1 MQKELQNLKKLIYFF
16 NFRIISLTKV
26 KLSIF
31 FESSEIYLYICIM
44 KLSQSQQKFIMSWG
58 SLGSQWGMNKTLAQI
73 HGLFL
78 ITNKALCTED
88 IMDALQISR
97 GNVNMNVRTLI
108 DWGMLYKEHVLGER
122 KEFFIGEK
130 DMWLILKRIMKVRKE
145 KELDP
150 MLHLLS
156 EIKQAAETEHETDT
170 KEFTDRLNAIEK
182 FAKQADK
189 TLDKLLKADEHW
201 FWGPFA
207 KLMK

>member
-1 MQKELQNLKKLIYFF
+1 MEL
-16 NFRIISLTKV
+16 
-26 KLSIF
+26 
-31 FESSEIYLYICIM
+31 SEG
-44 KLSQSQQKFIMSWG
+44 QQKFIMSWG
-58 SLGSQWGMNKTLAQI
+58 SLGSQWGINKTMAQI

-88 IMDALQISR
+88 IMNALQISR

-108 DWGMLYKEHVLGER
+108 DWGMIYKEHVLGER

-130 DMWLILKRIMKVRKE
+130 DMWLILKRVMKVRKE

-156 EIKQAAETEHETDT
+156 EIKQTEALNNKEES

-182 FAKQADK
+182 FAMQADK
-189 TLDKLLKADEHW
+189 TLDKLLKAEEHW